1 MMQQMAQAMTLDK
14 GFQEKPFFEYH
25 MYTLGRPTSIPNNST
40 KQIELFPAKAN
51 LPVSKTYVYYGG
63 FYPYPYPGEPNL
75 DRGIGS
81 QSNKKVDVYLQFKNA
96 EKNGL
101 GIPLPAGRV
110 RVSKRDAADNADDP
124 AGLVEFVGEDKVD
137 HTPKDEDVLVRL
149 GSAFDVVG
157 ERKQTDFTLDT
168 ANRTATESF
177 EIKLRNHKAQPV
189 TVLVKENLF
198 RWSAWQI
205 TDASDKY
212 TKHDSRTIHM
222 PVDVPAGGEK
232 TVTYTVKYTW

>member
-1 MMQQMAQAMTLDK
+1 M
-14 GFQEKPFFEYH
+14 
-25 MYTLGRPTSIPNNST
+25 
-40 KQIELFPAKAN
+40 
-51 LPVSKTYVYYGG
+51 
-63 FYPYPYPGEPNL
+63 
-75 DRGIGS
+75 GS

-96 EKNGL
+96 QNNGL
-101 GIPLPAGRV
+101 GLPLPAGRV
-110 RVSKRDAADNADDP
+110 RVSKRDADDNADDP